1 MEPGEIDESEITKS
15 NESEPSRS
23 QGRKGRYKARRQH
36 KGQQTETSLPFQV
49 PKRIRLETHLQRN
62 EPVPKRLPA
71 SGHHAILNPS
81 YSGTETPRWAAFR
94 LSKVIKEDSLE
105 NLETGVGGLSKFGI
119 RHSMGHK
126 AKILHTRIR
135 HLKKE
140 IAMRQRQFIDIY
152 DDIFGQKPR
161 KLVHQMDPTTA
172 RSMSFNHRRIS
183 RLLKL
188 EQPKSSSKPHFRT
201 TKRFKKSHQYLKI
214 RPPARKRKAIS
225 LRMGGMGTT
234 MAITPSSD
242 QGKQWHLPQHAHS
255 ESYYLPQHAHSESYS
270 RIWSSTDER
279 ILYNPVLPWSLYYP
293 APSRA
298 RVCDTD
304 EAWRCCWCSGR
315 PACPHP
321 CPRDRARVE
330 SGYPS
335 DEVKSGSDRV
345 LDGRANRG

>member
-36 KGQQTETSLPFQV
+36 KRQQTETSLPFES
-49 PKRIRLETHLQRN
+49 PKRFRLETHLQRN

-71 SGHHAILNPS
+71 GGHHAIVNPS
-81 YSGTETPRWAAFR
+81 YTGPETPMWAAFR
-94 LSKVIKEDSLE
+94 LSKMIKEDSLGR
-105 NLETGVGGLSKFGI
+105 LEEGVKGLSKFGI

-126 AKILHTRIR
+126 AKVLNTRIR

-140 IAMRQRQFIDIY
+140 TAMRQRQFIKIY
-152 DDIFGQKPR
+152 DDIFGRKPR

-172 RSMSFNHRRIS
+172 RSMSFSHRRIS
-183 RLLKL
+183 RLLRL
-188 EQPKSSSKPHFRT
+188 EQPKSSSNPRFRT

-242 QGKQWHLPQHAHS
+242 QGKQWHLPS
-255 ESYYLPQHAHSESYS
+255 HAHSESYS
-270 RIWSSTDER
+270 QDVSSTDGR
-279 ILYNPVLPWSLYYP
+279 LLYCVVLPWTRVGP
-293 APSRA
+293 TPSRA
-298 RVCDTD
+298 RLCHPNET
-304 EAWRCCWCSGR
+304 WRCCWCTGR
-315 PACPHP
+315 PACSYSY
-321 CPRDRARVE
+321 PRDRTPAECR
-330 SGYPS
+330 
-335 DEVKSGSDRV
+335 
-345 LDGRANRG
+345 